1 MINSF
6 KDNEVRDS
14 ALVYNGTWEQIKKL
28 YATNPQQAGELAI
41 SAIEMALTGDISSDD
56 FLVGIALENM
66 RVVAK
71 KNKDKWDKECD
82 RKRTNKITALALDK
96 IAELYLQ
103 KIPQTKIG
111 QELNIPQQTV
121 SYRLNIIRK
130 EFPELLKGEQDLTNS
145 TNFTNIG
152 NFSTNGTSS
161 TNNPT
166 YDTDTVTDTDTDT
179 VTDTVTDTSLPAT
192 REISKN
198 YQKMSVTE
206 IDKMLVENDTEEI
219 VYKDG
224 VLTNYTTGEVI
235 YLDAD
240 SQKEYDSYLYEWS

>member
-166 YDTDTVTDTDTDT
+166 YDTDTVTDT
-179 VTDTVTDTSLPAT
+179 VTDTSFPAT

-224 VLTNYTTGEVI
+224 VLTNYTTGEII
-235 YLDAD
+235 YLDVN
-240 SQKEYDSYLYEWS
+240 SQKEYDSYLYE